1 MDLHKKSLLITGV
14 GGFIGSRVAEQA
26 LQQGMSVR
34 GLQHSLDKA
43 KQSQK
48 LGIEVVLGSVTDP
61 VAARTA
67 CEGIDMVIHTAAIAK
82 EDGSLRDFRDVNVGG
97 TVTIAKA
104 AKAAGVR
111 VFVHLSS
118 VMVYGFHYPNLV
130 TEDGE
135 LRGEQNP
142 YCQTK
147 IESEQELLKLHNFP
161 NFNVIIIRAGDVYGP
176 GSLHWTVRPL
186 LLMHKHIFILANG
199 GRGAINHL
207 YIDNLIDAIFL
218 AVEKESYGEIFNIT
232 DGQNTSW
239 KVFFMRLAEIGKL
252 SPPISLPAKIVKI
265 LIQLR
270 CIYLKAL
277 GKPLDL
283 LPETVKFITRP
294 YAYSIVKAQ
303 TQLGYKPRVD
313 LDEGMK
319 RIQLW
324 LNNTNIFNQ

>member
-1 MDLHKKSLLITGV
+1 MHLHKKLLLITGV
-14 GGFIGSRVAEQA
+14 GGFIGSRTAEQA
-26 LQQGMSVR
+26 LQRGMSVR

-43 KQSQK
+43 KKSQT

-61 VAARTA
+61 AAARTA
-67 CEGIDMVIHTAAIAK
+67 CEGVDLVIHTAAIAK
-82 EDGSLRDFRDVNVGG
+82 EGGTLKDFRDVNVGG
-97 TVTIAKA
+97 TVTMAKA

-130 TEDGE
+130 TEDGA
-135 LRGEQNP
+135 LQGEQNP

-147 IESEQELLKLHNFP
+147 IESEQELLKLHDFP
-161 NFNVIIIRAGDVYGP
+161 SFNVIIIRAGDVYGP

-186 LLMHKHIFILANG
+186 LLMHKRLFILANG

-207 YIDNLIDAIFL
+207 YIDNLVDAIFL
-218 AVEKESYGEIFNIT
+218 AIEKESYGEIFNIT

-239 KVFFMRLAEIGKL
+239 KVFFMKLAEVGQL
-252 SPPISLPAKIVKI
+252 PSPISLPAGIVKI

-270 CIYLKAL
+270 CLYLKAL
-277 GKPLDL
+277 GRPLDL
-283 LPETVKFITRP
+283 LPETISFITRP

-303 TQLGYKPRVD
+303 TQLGYTPKVD
-313 LDEGMK
+313 LDEGME
-319 RIQLW
+319 RIQSW
-324 LNNTNIFNQ
+324 LKSTNLFNR